1 MFDVTEI
8 EWINAIYQILA
19 FGVLLLLLKKFA
31 FGPIMDMME
40 KREQHVAD
48 QISSAEKNR
57 EESEKFLAEQREAIQ
72 EARQEA
78 KEIVENSKK
87 MSDQQADEVLENAR
101 KEAERMKQNAL
112 AEINTEKEQAIS
124 ALREQVS
131 TLSVLVASKVIEKE
145 LDEKEQE
152 KLIQDTLKEVG
163 EDL

>member
-1 MFDVTEI
+1 LFDIYEI
-8 EWINAIYQILA
+8 EWVNAIYQIAA
-19 FGVLLLLLKKFA
+19 FLVLLMLLKKFA

-48 QISSAEKNR
+48 QIASAEKNR
-57 EESEKFLAEQREAIQ
+57 ADAEKYLAEQREAIQ
-72 EARQEA
+72 AARQEA
-78 KEIVENSKK
+78 KDIVENSKK
-87 MSDQQADEVLENAR
+87 MSDQQANDIVQGAK
-101 KEAERMKQNAL
+101 KEAERLKQTAL

>member
-87 MSDQQADEVLENAR
+87 MSDQQAEDVLENAR

-152 KLIQDTLKEVG
+152 KLIQGTLKEVG

>member
-87 MSDQQADEVLENAR
+87 MSDQQAEDVLKNAR

>member
-1 MFDVTEI
+1 LFDVTEI

-87 MSDQQADEVLENAR
+87 MSDQQANDVLENAR

>member
-1 MFDVTEI
+1 LFDIYEI
-8 EWINAIYQILA
+8 EWVNAIYQIAA
-19 FGVLLLLLKKFA
+19 FLVLLLILKKYA

-48 QISSAEKNR
+48 QIASAEKNR
-57 EESEKFLAEQREAIQ
+57 KDAEKYLAEQREAIQ
-72 EARQEA
+72 AAREEA

-87 MSDQQADEVLENAR
+87 MSDQQASDVLANAR
-101 KEAERMKQNAL
+101 KEAERTKQSAL
-112 AEINTEKEQAIS
+112 AEINSEKEQAIS

-131 TLSVLVASKVIEKE
+131 ILSVLVATKIIEKE

-163 EDL
+163 EGI